1 MLDRSSTTSLPASE
15 KVRTPLNFSAPRRFF
30 ATAAMSLAAI
40 ATVPGAAALA
50 QSAPPARVA
59 EAGKQAERR
68 PNILFILVDDM
79 GFGDLSVMGNKKV
92 QTPNLDRPA
101 REGVL
106 LTKFYDAAPSCSFDR
121 KGGDEG
127 KGVSGRG

>member
-1 MLDRSSTTSLPASE
+1 
-15 KVRTPLNFSAPRRFF
+15 
-30 ATAAMSLAAI
+30 MSLAAI

-92 QTPNLDRPA
+92 QTPNLDRLA
-101 REGVL
+101 REGEL
-106 LTKFYDAAPSCSFDR
+106 LTQFYDAAQLCSSSLAGFLPGRSIGRASCR
-121 KGGDEG
+121 ARECRYIT
-127 KGVSGRG
+127 VSRFQSSKKKK

>member
-59 EAGKQAERR
+59 DAGKQAESR
-68 PNILFILVDDM
+68 PNILLVLVDDM
-79 GFGDLSVMGNKKV
+79 AFDALSVVGTQTVGRETGRARGGREVEV
-92 QTPNLDRPA
+92 Q
-101 REGVL
+101 GV
-106 LTKFYDAAPSCSFDR
+106 R
-121 KGGDEG
+121 
-127 KGVSGRG
+127 

>member
-1 MLDRSSTTSLPASE
+1 
-15 KVRTPLNFSAPRRFF
+15 
-30 ATAAMSLAAI
+30 MSLAAI

-92 QTPNLDRPA
+92 QTPNNDRLA
-101 REGVL
+101 RDGVM
-106 LTKFYDAAPSCSFDR
+106 LTKFYDDAYTCSSERAGFLPGGLQPEVGRQDR
-121 KGGDEG
+121 T
-127 KGVSGRG
+127 GRGGGGRIEWG